1 MNLMRLPTALL
12 CLGLALPLAGCFQA
26 GATGDVTPGLTAAPA
41 PAAAPAPEPAAPTM
55 PAGRAATAPK
65 PSARAAAA
73 ATAAAD
79 KKEKEEWWKEGG
91 VTREKIN
98 GMCWMKYEN
107 GRKDMPVEKRAD
119 LVNQCVIDTLK
130 EYPVN

>member
-1 MNLMRLPTALL
+1 MRPVTALF
-12 CLGLALPLAGCFQA
+12 CLGLCVPLAGCITA
-26 GATGDVTPGLTAAPA
+26 GATGDATPEF
-41 PAAAPAPEPAAPTM
+41 AAAPSAPTM

-65 PSARAAAA
+65 PPARSASASAAGSG
-73 ATAAAD
+73 
-79 KKEKEEWWKEGG
+79 KKEDWWKEGG

-98 GMCWMKYEN
+98 GMCWMKYES

>member
-1 MNLMRLPTALL
+1 MRLPTALF

-26 GATGDVTPGLTAAPA
+26 AATGDVTPGVTAAPA
-41 PAAAPAPEPAAPTM
+41 PAPAPDAEASAPAM
-55 PAGRAATAPK
+55 PAGRGATAPK
-65 PSARAAAA
+65 PPKRS
-73 ATAAAD
+73 AAAD
-79 KKEKEEWWKEGG
+79 KEKTEKEEWWKEGG

-98 GMCWMKYEN
+98 GMCWMKYES
-107 GRKDMPVEKRAD
+107 GRKDLPVEKRAD

>member
-12 CLGLALPLAGCFQA
+12 CLGLALPLAGCLA
-26 GATGDVTPGLTAAPA
+26 GATGDATPGLTAAPA
-41 PAAAPAPEPAAPTM
+41 SAPEPEASAPAM
-55 PAGRAATAPK
+55 PAGRGATAPK
-65 PSARAAAA
+65 PSRTAAAA
-73 ATAAAD
+73 KD
-79 KKEKEEWWKEGG
+79 KTEKEEWWKEGG

-98 GMCWMKYEN
+98 GMCWMKYES

>member
-1 MNLMRLPTALL
+1 MESMRLLTALL
-12 CLGLALPLAGCFQA
+12 CLGLTVPLAACLQIG
-26 GATGDVTPGLTAAPA
+26 GEATPELAAAPA
-41 PAAAPAPEPAAPTM
+41 PSPEPAAPTM
-55 PAGRAATAPK
+55 PAGRGATAPK
-65 PSARAAAA
+65 PPKRS
-73 ATAAAD
+73 AAAD
-79 KKEKEEWWKEGG
+79 KDKTEKEEWWKEGG

-107 GRKDMPVEKRAD
+107 GRKDLPVEKRAD

>member
-1 MNLMRLPTALL
+1 MRLAAALF
-12 CLGLALPLAGCFQA
+12 CLGLCVPLAGCL
-26 GATGDVTPGLTAAPA
+26 TPGPSDATPELTAAPA
-41 PAAAPAPEPAAPTM
+41 PSAPTM
-55 PAGRAATAPK
+55 PAGRGATAPK

-73 ATAAAD
+73 ASSSGN
-79 KKEKEEWWKEGG
+79 KEDWWKEGG

-98 GMCWMKYEN
+98 GMCWMKYES
-107 GRKDMPVEKRAD
+107 GRKDLPVEKRAD

>member
-1 MNLMRLPTALL
+1 MRLPTALL

-41 PAAAPAPEPAAPTM
+41 PAPEASAPAM
-55 PAGRAATAPK
+55 PAGRGATAPK
-65 PSARAAAA
+65 PPRS
-73 ATAAAD
+73 AAAD
-79 KKEKEEWWKEGG
+79 KDKKEEWWKEGG

-107 GRKDMPVEKRAD
+107 GRKDLPVEKRAD

-130 EYPVN
+130 EYPVD

>member
-12 CLGLALPLAGCFQA
+12 CLGFALPLAGCLQA
-26 GATGDVTPGLTAAPA
+26 GATGDVKPELTAAPA
-41 PAAAPAPEPAAPTM
+41 PEASAPVM
-55 PAGRAATAPK
+55 PAGRGATAPK
-65 PSARAAAA
+65 PSRAAAA
-73 ATAAAD
+73 AET
-79 KKEKEEWWKEGG
+79 KEKEEWWMEGG

-98 GMCWMKYEN
+98 GMCWMKYES

>member
-1 MNLMRLPTALL
+1 MRLPTALL
-12 CLGLALPLAGCFQA
+12 CLGLTLPLAACLGA

-41 PAAAPAPEPAAPTM
+41 AAPEPEAPVM
-55 PAGRAATAPK
+55 PAGRGATAPK
-65 PSARAAAA
+65 PPKRS
-73 ATAAAD
+73 AAAD
-79 KKEKEEWWKEGG
+79 KTEKEEWWKEGG

-98 GMCWMKYEN
+98 GMCWMKYES

-119 LVNQCVIDTLK
+119 LVNQCVIDTMK

>member
-1 MNLMRLPTALL
+1 MRSLTALL
-12 CLGLALPLAGCFQA
+12 CLGLCVPLAGCLAA
-26 GATGDVTPGLTAAPA
+26 GPTGDVTPGLAAA
-41 PAAAPAPEPAAPTM
+41 PAAAPDAEPSAPTM
-55 PAGRAATAPK
+55 PAGRGARAPK

-73 ATAAAD
+73 SASG
-79 KKEKEEWWKEGG
+79 KKEEWWKEGG

-98 GMCWMKYEN
+98 GMCWMKFES

>member
-1 MNLMRLPTALL
+1 MRLPTALL

-26 GATGDVTPGLTAAPA
+26 GATGDATPGMTAAAPA
-41 PAAAPAPEPAAPTM
+41 PAPAPDAEPPAPAM
-55 PAGRAATAPK
+55 PAGRGATAPK
-65 PSARAAAA
+65 PPKRS
-73 ATAAAD
+73 AAAD
-79 KKEKEEWWKEGG
+79 KDKTEKEEWWKEGG

-98 GMCWMKYEN
+98 GMCWMKYES
-107 GRKDMPVEKRAD
+107 GRKDLPVEKRAD

>member
-12 CLGLALPLAGCFQA
+12 CLGLALPLAGCLQA
-26 GATGDVTPGLTAAPA
+26 GATGDVTPGLTAAPM
-41 PAAAPAPEPAAPTM
+41 PAPAPEASAQAM
-55 PAGRAATAPK
+55 PAGRGATAPK
-65 PSARAAAA
+65 PSRAAAA
-73 ATAAAD
+73 AE

-98 GMCWMKYEN
+98 GMCWMKYES

>member
-12 CLGLALPLAGCFQA
+12 CLGFALPLAGCFQA
-26 GATGDVTPGLTAAPA
+26 GATGDTTPGLTAAPA
-41 PAAAPAPEPAAPTM
+41 PAPAPDADTPAPAM
-55 PAGRAATAPK
+55 PAGRGATAPK
-65 PSARAAAA
+65 PPKRS
-73 ATAAAD
+73 AAAD
-79 KKEKEEWWKEGG
+79 KDKTEKEEWWKEGG

-98 GMCWMKYEN
+98 GMCWMKYES

>member
-26 GATGDVTPGLTAAPA
+26 GATGDATPGLTAAPA
-41 PAAAPAPEPAAPTM
+41 AAPAPDPEPAAPAM
-55 PAGRAATAPK
+55 PAGRGATAPK
-65 PSARAAAA
+65 PSRAAAA
-73 ATAAAD
+73 AD
-79 KKEKEEWWKEGG
+79 KKDKEEWWKEGG

-98 GMCWMKYEN
+98 GMCWMKYES
-107 GRKDMPVEKRAD
+107 GRKDLPVEKRAD

>member
-12 CLGLALPLAGCFQA
+12 CLSLALPLAGCLQA
-26 GATGDVTPGLTAAPA
+26 GATGDTAPGLTI
-41 PAAAPAPEPAAPTM
+41 AAAPPLEPEASAPVM

-65 PSARAAAA
+65 PPARS
-73 ATAAAD
+73 AAAD
-79 KKEKEEWWKEGG
+79 KKDKDDWWKEGG

-107 GRKDMPVEKRAD
+107 GRKDLPVEKRAD